1 MRITTTAILFAIILS
16 LQPRDMAAKFE
27 VNTIIKIFFQRIYMK
42 IEFSSQRIGILL
54 VIAAMTLQV

>member
-1 MRITTTAILFAIILS
+1 MRSTTTAILFAIILS

-27 VNTIIKIFFQRIYMK
+27 VNTIIKNFFQRIYMK
-42 IEFSSQRIGILL
+42 IEFSSQRMGILL